1 MPREVWT
8 QERLHLYDAEK
19 KLGMLESLTREMR
32 CVGILK
38 KNNAMPKNFK
48 QVDTLLHFLRKLQV
62 DIHQTM
68 TE

>member
-1 MPREVWT
+1 
-8 QERLHLYDAEK
+8 
-19 KLGMLESLTREMR
+19 MLESLTREMR